1 MRLPAMANF
10 MLMGCTVL
18 MFAPQAVFASSDCIG
33 WPAWKSFRN
42 NFIMDDGRVIDRSS
56 PRQITTSEGQAYAL
70 FFALVAG
77 DRPAFDN
84 ILQWTKNNLA
94 GGDLT
99 ARLPAW
105 AWGKRDDGSWGV
117 LDSVAAS
124 DADLWLAYTLSEAGR
139 LWHVSKFSVLSELIA
154 DRILREETD
163 ELPGLGRTMLP
174 GNIGF
179 HPAADTWRLNPSYV
193 PLQLIGK
200 FAKLYPDS
208 LWPKLLQSSLQ
219 LIIRSAPTG
228 FSPDWVVYKAG
239 ENFEPDPSSNSLGG
253 YDAIRVYLWAGMLPE
268 QNSAKKEIM
277 DRLTPMADYVA
288 NELAPPEKIDI
299 RNGIATGVGP
309 VGFSAALL
317 PFLASLK
324 DSAAFERQRLRVQA
338 LSPFER
344 KDNYYD
350 QVLSLFGVGRIE
362 ERYRFTGDGQIL
374 PNWNCKKVK
383 QSDAQKIKVKA
394 QGQQ

>member
-18 MFAPQAVFASSDCIG
+18 MFAPQAVFATSDCAG

-42 NFIMDDGRVIDRSS
+42 NFISDGGRVIDRSS

-84 ILQWTKNNLA
+84 ILQWTKDNLA

-105 AWGKRDDGSWGV
+105 EWGKRDDGSWGV

-139 LWHVSKFSVLSELIA
+139 LWHVSKFSALSELIA

-174 GNIGF
+174 GNMGF
-179 HPAADTWRLNPSYV
+179 HPTADTWRLNPSYV
-193 PLQLIGK
+193 PLQLIGR
-200 FAKLYPDS
+200 FAKLHPDS
-208 LWPKLLQSSLQ
+208 LWPRLLQSSLQ
-219 LIIRSAPTG
+219 LIIRSAQIG
-228 FSPDWVVYKAG
+228 FSPDWTVYKAG
-239 ENFEPDPSSNSLGG
+239 GNFEVPTSISLGG

-268 QNSAKKEIM
+268 QNAAKRKIVN
-277 DRLTPMADYVA
+277 RLTPMADYVA
-288 NELAPPEKIDI
+288 SELVPPEQIDT
-299 RNGIATGVGP
+299 RNGIAKGVGP

-324 DSAAFERQRLRVQA
+324 DSAAFERQRLRVQT

-350 QVLSLFGVGRIE
+350 KALSLFGVGWVE
-362 ERYRFTGDGQIL
+362 ERYRFTDDGQVS
-374 PNWNCKKVK
+374 PDWNCKEVT
-383 QSDAQKIKVKA
+383 QSDPQKINAKA
-394 QGQQ
+394 QGKQ